1 MATQQKDAF
10 TKGDDVVDEKEKKSK
25 IDAKK
30 MLIGAGARVLFYPT
44 LLYNVLRNK
53 IESDFRWWDEVDQ
66 FLFMGAVPF
75 PKDVPR
81 LKQLG
86 VSGVIM
92 LNEPFETLVPS
103 SMYKDH
109 GMEHLIIPTRD
120 YLYAPSFDDINRAV
134 DFIHSNASCGR
145 GTYVHCK
152 AGRGR
157 STTIALCYLLKYKQ
171 MTVSTAIDLIRA
183 KRPRVL
189 LTSMQT
195 KTVEQY
201 YVSYLP
207 VSEHPPSDE
216 VLVMKAD
223 VEGYNKISD
232 DSSSN
237 QEVIFPKAAAKKP
250 SSLFSS
256 LKNSFSCVS
265 FRGQQ
270 PN

>member
-1 MATQQKDAF
+1 
-10 TKGDDVVDEKEKKSK
+10 
-25 IDAKK
+25 
-30 MLIGAGARVLFYPT
+30 
-44 LLYNVLRNK
+44 
-53 IESDFRWWDEVDQ
+53 
-66 FLFMGAVPF
+66 
-75 PKDVPR
+75 
-81 LKQLG
+81 
-86 VSGVIM
+86 
-92 LNEPFETLVPS
+92 
-103 SMYKDH
+103 DH

-152 AGRGR
+152 A
-157 STTIALCYLLKYKQ
+157 
-171 MTVSTAIDLIRA
+171 VSTAIDLIRA

-201 YVSYLP
+201 YMSYLP

-256 LKNSFSCVS
+256 LKNGFNCVS